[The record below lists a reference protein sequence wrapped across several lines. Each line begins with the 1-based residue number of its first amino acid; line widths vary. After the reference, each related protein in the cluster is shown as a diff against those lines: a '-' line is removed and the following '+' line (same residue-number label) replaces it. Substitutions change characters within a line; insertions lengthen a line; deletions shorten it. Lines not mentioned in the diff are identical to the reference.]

1 MDNERID
8 ILRFI
13 PSNMAMVMVD
23 IAAEREFQNSQH
35 GESNKNNTD
44 GDWLAILTEEIGE
57 VAQALLHN
65 KFGGTHAG
73 TLRDELVQVAAVA
86 VQWLEHIDLNGEIIV
101 RQSIDLHEDGRDDYH
116 HSNYMEPEPPQEPE
130 D

>member
-1 MDNERID
+1 MSEKRID

-13 PSNMAMVMVD
+13 PYDMAMVMVD
-23 IAAEREFQNSQH
+23 IAAERALQNIEH

-44 GDWLAILTEEIGE
+44 GDWLAVLTEEVGE

-65 KFGGTHAG
+65 KFGGKHAG

-86 VQWLEHIDLNGEIIV
+86 VQWLERLDRDGEVVNNID
-101 RQSIDLHEDGRDDYH
+101 
-116 HSNYMEPEPPQEPE
+116 QEPE
-130 D
+130 EEA

>member
-1 MDNERID
+1 MSEERVD

-13 PSNMAMVMVD
+13 PSDMAMVMVD
-23 IAAEREFQNSQH
+23 IAAERELQNNKH

-44 GDWLAILTEEIGE
+44 GDWLAVLTEEVGE

-86 VQWLEHIDLNGEIIV
+86 VQWLERLDRDGEIII
-101 RQSIDLHEDGRDDYH
+101 RQ
-116 HSNYMEPEPPQEPE
+116 PEPPQ